1 MKSLP
6 QAAQDQ
12 ITANLPKGTTLET
25 LKTVATSHAASTS
38 TFMKG
43 MWQLL
48 AVYVATG
55 VSMLIYTLLFSRI
68 VAHSTNRMRK
78 GLFGKLERHQDG
90 DILARFTS
98 DLDNIQNTLNQA
110 LVSVISNAAVFVG
123 VIIQIFNKDVTFAW
137 LTVAASPVA
146 ILSAVIIIRQSKKA
160 TDKQQEEVSQL
171 NAYMDEK
178 ISGQKAIIV
187 EGLQEDSINGFL
199 EHNENVKKRT
209 FAAQAWSGMIFP
221 LMNGFQLLSIAIVIF
236 GGTAYVLNDD
246 SMSIA
251 TGLGLLVA
259 FVQYVQSY
267 YNPIMQ
273 ISSNFGQC
281 HV

>member
-1 MKSLP
+1 MHQTVDWHNVPEVVKSLP

-78 GLFGKLERHQDG
+78 GLFGKLERLTISYFDRHQDG

-137 LTVAASPVA
+137 LTVAA
-146 ILSAVIIIRQSKKA
+146 LSLIHI
-160 TDKQQEEVSQL
+160 
-171 NAYMDEK
+171 
-178 ISGQKAIIV
+178 
-187 EGLQEDSINGFL
+187 
-199 EHNENVKKRT
+199 
-209 FAAQAWSGMIFP
+209 
-221 LMNGFQLLSIAIVIF
+221 
-236 GGTAYVLNDD
+236 
-246 SMSIA
+246 
-251 TGLGLLVA
+251 
-259 FVQYVQSY
+259 
-267 YNPIMQ
+267 
-273 ISSNFGQC
+273 
-281 HV
+281 